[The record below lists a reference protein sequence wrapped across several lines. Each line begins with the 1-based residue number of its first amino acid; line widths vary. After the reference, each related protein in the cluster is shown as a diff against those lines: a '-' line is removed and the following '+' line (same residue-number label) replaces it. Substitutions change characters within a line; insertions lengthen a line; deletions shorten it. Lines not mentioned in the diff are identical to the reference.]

1 MAKRTGD
8 STMMK
13 IKSLLGLITLL
24 TLSPLSMSAQEQK
37 LFTLEDLNFGG
48 TNFRNLQPS
57 NNWYDWWGD
66 QLVRTDFDA
75 CYLVDA

>member
-48 TNFRNLQPS
+48 TNYRNLQPS
-57 NNWYDWWGD
+57 NKWY
-66 QLVRTDFDA
+66 
-75 CYLVDA
+75 